1 VQPESKM
8 IETKQL
14 TEEQLA
20 DRNLQREIAKHS
32 DKQTARRIKRL
43 SRSSYNIDSVWA
55 IVLGLVFENTK
66 PQGRMEP
73 FLR

>member
-1 VQPESKM
+1 M

-14 TEEQLA
+14 AEEQLT
-20 DRNLQREIAKHS
+20 DRNLQREIAKRS
-32 DKQTARRIKRL
+32 DKQTARRLKRL
-43 SRSSYNIDSVWA
+43 SRSSHNIDSVWA
-55 IVLGLVFENTK
+55 IVLQLVFENTK

>member
-1 VQPESKM
+1 M

-20 DRNLQREIAKHS
+20 DRNLQRETAKRS
-32 DKQTARRIKRL
+32 DKQTARRLKRL
-43 SRSSYNIDSVWA
+43 SRSSHNIDSVWA

-66 PQGRMEP
+66 PVGKMEP